1 MEKINGNFGIIL
13 NPSGLL
19 FGGAQKRFTN
29 LFHHLYLRY
38 PNNAYYFISKELF
51 DQIEQFSPGFKFNNV
66 VLLKNLEF
74 NIFPFRKISIGKKRE
89 VDEKSPVDE
98 NSNVNWFKELSLQE
112 QIVKY
117 FKSYL
122 KQYYLFR
129 QVERGRKKY
138 NIKVFLGVFSG
149 ILPLYFYLNKKKRKT
164 GIIFSD
170 MDSWFSNINDSDRDY
185 WYKKY
190 DSFNYGLGKSDSL
203 DFLSPFIVGGI
214 LERKIKLNK
223 SSINISPCSFSDYT
237 KCTPGDKKDFLVSYA
252 ARIFPD
258 KNPMLYLEA
267 AKIIV
272 KKYPFVKFS
281 LLGKGLAS
289 LHQGIKKFIDINNL
303 NDNLNFCF
311 HPNPSEVFSKST
323 IFVSIQTTNNYPSQS
338 VLEAMA
344 CGNAIIASDV
354 GDTRMFVNDEVG
366 ILIPLE
372 LSSLVNALERLINN
386 KEQALMLGKNARE
399 FVLKNHILEKCSEYY
414 LDLFEQARLKAE
426 SKISDKCQI
435 KSE

>member
-1 MEKINGNFGIIL
+1 MFYSLKGLKNKICNFGIVL
-13 NPSGLL
+13 NPSGSL

-29 LFHHLYLRY
+29 LFQHLYSYY
-38 PNNAYYFISKELF
+38 PDNAYYFVSKKLF
-51 DQIEQFSPGFKFNNV
+51 KQIEQLFPGFKFNNV
-66 VLLKNLEF
+66 VILKNLEF
-74 NIFPFRKISIGKKRE
+74 NNFSSRIINNGKKAKFK
-89 VDEKSPVDE
+89 EKSSINE

-129 QVERGRKKY
+129 QIERGRKKY
-138 NIKVFLGVFSG
+138 NIKVFIGVFSG
-149 ILPLYFYLNKKKRKT
+149 ILPLYFYLNKNKRKT
-164 GIIFSD
+164 GVIFSD
-170 MDSWFSNINDSDRDY
+170 MDSWFSNINDGDRNY

-190 DSFNYGLGKSDSL
+190 DSFNYGLGNSDSL
-203 DFLSPFIVGGI
+203 DFLSPFIVEGI
-214 LERKIKLNK
+214 LERKIRLDKI
-223 SSINISPCSFSDYT
+223 SISISPCSFSDYS
-237 KCTPGDKKDFLVSYA
+237 KCIPGDKKDFLISYA

-272 KKYPFVKFS
+272 KKYPFIKFN
-281 LLGKGLAS
+281 LLGEGLSS
-289 LHQGIKKFIDINNL
+289 LHQDIKKFIDINNL
-303 NDNLNFCF
+303 NENLNFCF
-311 HPNPSEVFSKST
+311 HPNPPEVFSKST

-372 LSSLVNALERLINN
+372 LNSLVNALERLINN

-399 FVLKNHILEKCSEYY
+399 FVLKTHTLEKCSEYY
-414 LDLFEQARLKAE
+414 LDLFEQTRVKME
-426 SKISDKCQI
+426 SQFSD
-435 KSE
+435 

>member
-29 LFHHLYLRY
+29 LFRHLYRTF
-38 PNNAYYFISKELF
+38 PNNVYYFVSKELF
-51 DQIEQFSPGFKFNNV
+51 TQIEQLFPDFNFSNV
-66 VLLKNLEF
+66 VILKNLEF
-74 NIFPFRKISIGKKRE
+74 NIFSSKILNNGKKE
-89 VDEKSPVDE
+89 SFEDKSPE
-98 NSNVNWFKELSLQE
+98 FAKNSIICDKELSLPKGVFQY
-112 QIVKY
+112 V
-117 FKSYL
+117 KSYI
-122 KQYYLFR
+122 KQYYLFMQIEKFR
-129 QVERGRKKY
+129 KRKK
-138 NIKVFLGVFSG
+138 IKVFLGVYNG
-149 ILPLYFYLNKKKRKT
+149 ILPLYFYLNKRKRNT

-170 MDSWFSNINDSDRDY
+170 MDSWFFNVNNRDNDY

-190 DSFNYGLGKSDSL
+190 DSFNYGLENSDNI
-203 DFLSPFIVGGI
+203 DFLSPFIAEGI
-214 LERKIKLNK
+214 LERKVKLNK
-223 SSINISPCSFSDYT
+223 ASISITPCSFSDYR
-237 KCTPGDKKDFLVSYA
+237 KCVPGDKKDFLVSYA

-272 KKYPFVKFS
+272 KKYPFVKFNLMGEGS
-281 LLGKGLAS
+281 GYLQQELKNFIDLNRLKDNVLLG
-289 LHQGIKKFIDINNL
+289 
-303 NDNLNFCF
+303 F
-311 HPNPSEVFSKST
+311 HPNPPEVFSKST

-372 LSSLVNALERLINN
+372 LNSLVNALERLINN
-386 KEQALMLGKNARE
+386 KEQALMLCKNARE
-399 FVLKNHILEKCSEYY
+399 FVLKNHTLEKCSEYY
-414 LDLFEQARLKAE
+414 LDMFEQTRLEAE
-426 SKISDKCQI
+426 SKISD
-435 KSE
+435 